1 MKRKSLT
8 YITYQ
13 TFPADTANSMQTISN
28 IKYLIKNGLEVKL
41 YFPLR
46 EDASSANIDELKK
59 FYSLDE
65 EFESV
70 GLKHNLPFGKL
81 KFLESI
87 WFHISHF
94 LWSRKNVKKIIK
106 LSTSDEIFF
115 TRSDWILYFL
125 SRQDKNIIFECHQ
138 TSKVRNWV
146 LKRISKN
153 KKVKVIFLNK
163 NLQEYY
169 KNLNLKN
176 IVLHNGVD
184 SVLFSRFINIKK
196 IDNQVIYVGNLLRFG
211 KKRDLDFIIEAFS
224 SFDELKN
231 YNLQIIG
238 GPKKEAARLR
248 ELTKGNKFQNITI
261 TGRLDKEETAKRI
274 MESSIGI
281 LINSGESLHS
291 KEFTSPLKYFEYLFA
306 KLNIIA
312 VDFPAHKVLP
322 YSENISFFK
331 NDDHKGFI
339 NCIIESSS
347 KNNIKNFQGITID
360 DRIKELLKFIE
371 NK

>member
-13 TFPADTANSMQTISN
+13 TFPADTANSIQTISN
-28 IKYLIKNGLEVKL
+28 IKYLIKNGLNVKL

-46 EDASSANIDELKK
+46 EETSDSNIDELKK
-59 FYSLDE
+59 FYSIDE

-106 LSTSDEIFF
+106 LSNSDETFF
-115 TRSDWILYFL
+115 TRSDWVLYFL
-125 SRQDKNIIFECHQ
+125 SRQEKNIIFECHQ
-138 TSKVRNWV
+138 VSKVRSWV

-163 NLQEYY
+163 NLQTYY
-169 KNLNLKN
+169 KSLNLNNK
-176 IVLHNGVD
+176 VLHNGVD
-184 SVLFSRFINIKK
+184 SILFSKFINMKK
-196 IDNQVIYVGNLLRFG
+196 NENQVIYVGNLLRFG

-224 SFDELKN
+224 SFEELKDF
-231 YNLQIIG
+231 NLQIIG
-238 GPKKEAARLR
+238 GPEKEATRLR
-248 ELTKGNKFQNITI
+248 ELTKENKFQNITI
-261 TGRLDKEETAKRI
+261 TGRLDKEETAKKI
-274 MESSIGI
+274 MESSFGI

-306 KLNIIA
+306 KLNIVA
-312 VDFPAHKVLP
+312 VDFPAHRILP

-331 NDDHKGFI
+331 HGDHKEFI

-347 KNNIKNFQGITID
+347 KNNINNFKEISID

>member
-1 MKRKSLT
+1 MKTKSLT

-13 TFPADTANSMQTISN
+13 TFPADTANSIQTISN

-46 EDASSANIDELKK
+46 EKTSSDNIDELKK
-59 FYSLDE
+59 FYSIDE
-65 EFESV
+65 EFESI

-94 LWSRKNVKKIIK
+94 LWSKKNVKKIIK

-115 TRSDWILYFL
+115 TRSDWVLYFL
-125 SRQDKNIIFECHQ
+125 SKNNKSVIFECHQ
-138 TSKVRNWV
+138 ISKIRNWV
-146 LKRISKN
+146 LKRVRN
-153 KKVKVIFLNK
+153 NEKVKVIFLNK

-169 KNLNLKN
+169 QNLNLNNK
-176 IVLHNGVD
+176 VLHNGVD
-184 SVLFSRFINIKK
+184 SILFSKFLNMKK
-196 IDNQVIYVGNLLRFG
+196 NENQVIYVGNLLRFG
-211 KKRDLDFIIEAFS
+211 KKRGLDFIIEAFS

-231 YNLQIIG
+231 FNLQIIG
-238 GPKKEAARLR
+238 GPEKEASRLR
-248 ELTKGNKFQNITI
+248 ELIKENKFRNITV
-261 TGRLDKEETAKRI
+261 TGRLNKEETAKKI
-274 MESSIGI
+274 MESSIGV
-281 LINSGESLHS
+281 LINSDESLHS

-306 KLNIIA
+306 KLKIIA
-312 VDFPAHKVLP
+312 VDFPAHKILP

-331 NDDHKGFI
+331 NDDHKEFI
-339 NCIIESSS
+339 KCIIESNS
-347 KNNIKNFQGITID
+347 KNNTENYKGISID
-360 DRIKELLKFIE
+360 DRIKELLKFIK

>member
-13 TFPADTANSMQTISN
+13 TFPADTANSLQTISN
-28 IKYLIKNGLEVKL
+28 IKYLVKNDLEVKL

-46 EDASSANIDELKK
+46 EETSNDNIDDLKK
-59 FYSLDE
+59 FYSIDE
-65 EFESV
+65 EFVSV

-94 LWSRKNVKKIIK
+94 LWSKQNVKKIIK
-106 LSTSDEIFF
+106 LSNSDEIFF

-125 SRQDKNIIFECHQ
+125 SKHNKNVIFECHQ
-138 TSKVRNWV
+138 ISKVRNWV
-146 LKRISKN
+146 LKRVSKN

-169 KNLNLKN
+169 KNLNLNNK
-176 IVLHNGVD
+176 VLHNGVD
-184 SVLFSRFINIKK
+184 SILFSKFTNMKK
-196 IDNQVIYVGNLLRFG
+196 NENQVIYVGNLLRFG
-211 KKRDLDFIIEAFS
+211 KKRGLDFIIEAFS
-224 SFDELKN
+224 TFNELKN
-231 YNLQIIG
+231 FNLQIIG
-238 GPKKEAARLR
+238 GPEKEASRLR
-248 ELTKGNKFQNITI
+248 ELTKESKYKNITV
-261 TGRLDKEETAKRI
+261 TGRLDKEETAKKI
-274 MESSIGI
+274 MESSIGVM
-281 LINSGESLHS
+281 INSDESLHS

-312 VDFPAHKVLP
+312 VDFPAHRILP

-331 NDDHKGFI
+331 NGDHEEFI
-339 NCIIESSS
+339 DCIIEAAS
-347 KNNIKNFQGITID
+347 KNNRENFKGISID
-360 DRIKELLKFIE
+360 DRVKELLQFIN

>member
-13 TFPADTANSMQTISN
+13 TFPADTANSIQTISN

-46 EDASSANIDELKK
+46 EKTSSDNIDELKK
-59 FYSLDE
+59 FYSIDE
-65 EFESV
+65 EFESI
-70 GLKHNLPFGKL
+70 GLKHNFPFGKL
-81 KFLESI
+81 KFLEPI

-106 LSTSDEIFF
+106 LSTNDEIFF
-115 TRSDWILYFL
+115 TRSDWVLYFL
-125 SRQDKNIIFECHQ
+125 SRQDKNVIFECHQ
-138 TSKVRNWV
+138 ISKVRNLI
-146 LKRISKN
+146 LKKVSKN

-184 SVLFSRFINIKK
+184 SILFSKFINTEKIK
-196 IDNQVIYVGNLLRFG
+196 NQAIYVGNLLRFG
-211 KKRDLDFIIEAFS
+211 KGRDLDFIIEAFS
-224 SFDELKN
+224 SFDKLKN
-231 YNLQIIG
+231 FNLHIIG
-238 GPKKEAARLR
+238 GPEKEAERLR
-248 ELTKGNKFQNITI
+248 KLTKDNNFQNITI
-261 TGRLDKEETAKRI
+261 TGRLGKEETARKI
-274 MESSIGI
+274 MESSIGV

-312 VDFPAHKVLP
+312 VDFPAHKILP
-322 YSENISFFK
+322 YSENISFF
-331 NDDHKGFI
+331 NHGNHKEFI
-339 NCIIESSS
+339 NCMIESGS
-347 KNNIKNFQGITID
+347 KNNVENFKGISID
-360 DRIKELLKFIE
+360 DRIKKLLEFIE